1 MESSRFKTKE
11 TTEYYLEDI
20 IFNEN
25 QSYRFEPERMEGGS

>member
-1 MESSRFKTKE
+1 MESTRFKTKVMSE
-11 TTEYYLEDI
+11 HYLEEI